1 MKYDF
6 ESILDRAGKDAIAVD
21 LPTNQAGAFKDVK
34 RKEGFDVIP
43 MWVADMNFPA
53 CPTIA
58 ESIIKRVNHPNIW
71 LL

>member
-43 MWVADMNFPA
+43 
-53 CPTIA
+53 I
-58 ESIIKRVNHPNIW
+58 S
-71 LL
+71 